1 MCIKLHGFWKG
12 EIWMGIKDLRTFLTD
27 YKARYEDDFVDINKP
42 LDYKFESQSLLEH
55 FYGQDKLP
63 ILLCNKIK
71 TKNGQIS
78 PHPVVMNLEERNK
91 LAFAINSS
99 FDNLAKDWVARGNNK
114 IPPVTVKKE
123 EAPCKENILLGE
135 EVNLFDFPILHRHD
149 MDAGQYI
156 GAGHFTCYDPET
168 WTVNAAR
175 HRGFIAGPRE
185 IRCLLVP
192 GSHANMN
199 LQAHEKRN
207 EPMKVAYWIGH
218 HPAVLMGTQ
227 LRIPYRESH
236 YEAAGGVLGEALRV
250 VPSETLGDDFLV
262 PAEAEFVIE
271 GMIYPHKVGLEGPF
285 GEYTGY
291 YGPQRMSPIFEV
303 TAVTFRNDAIW
314 HSQGNAWLGTAM
326 NEASLFEVVKRAV
339 PETIQVRMPRS
350 GTGYHHVYVQLK
362 KTHDGQPKQAIMAA
376 LGAYF
381 YVKCVIVVDEDVN
394 IWDESDVLWA
404 IATRVHWDEDL
415 VMVKDAM
422 GSILDPASNEGEL
435 VTKVGI
441 DATKPAYPGRYP
453 IRFGVPKDVLQTI
466 TLEKYIAPEKLAKV
480 PLSKARE
487 EW

>member
-1 MCIKLHGFWKG
+1 M
-12 EIWMGIKDLRTFLTD
+12 EIKDLRTFLED
-27 YKARYEDDFVDINKP
+27 YRAKYEEDFIEIDEP
-42 LDYKFESQSLLEH
+42 LNYKFESQAIVDH
-55 FYGQDKLP
+55 FQRQDKFP
-63 ILLCNKIK
+63 IVLYHKIK
-71 TKNGQIS
+71 TIDGNIS

-99 FDNLAKDWVARGNNK
+99 FHNLANDWVTRGNNK
-114 IPPVTVKKE
+114 IPPVTVEKK
-123 EAPCKENILLGE
+123 EAPCKENVLLGE
-135 EVNLFDFPILHRHD
+135 EINLFNLPIGHRHD
-149 MDAGQYI
+149 MDGGRYITAGV
-156 GAGHFTCYDPET
+156 FTCYDPET
-168 WTVNAAR
+168 WTDNGAR

-185 IRCLLVP
+185 IRCLLAP
-192 GSHANMN
+192 GSHAHMN
-199 LQAHEKRN
+199 LQAHENRN

-218 HPAVLMGTQ
+218 HPAVWMGTQ

-236 YEAAGGVLGEALRV
+236 YSAAGGVLGEPLRV
-250 VPSETLGDDFLV
+250 VPSETLGNDFLV
-262 PAEAEFVIE
+262 PADAEFVIE
-271 GMIYPHKVGLEGPF
+271 GLMHPGKRDLEGPF

-291 YGPQRMSPIFEV
+291 YGPQRMSPCFEV
-303 TAVTFRNDAIW
+303 TAVTFRNGAIW
-314 HSQGNAWLGTAM
+314 HSHGNAWLGTAM
-326 NEASLFEVVKRAV
+326 NEASLFEVVKRAI

-453 IRFGVPKDVLQTI
+453 VRFEVPKEVMQTI
-466 TLEKYIAPEKLAKV
+466 TLEKYITPEKLAKV
-480 PLSKARE
+480 PQSRAKE